1 MKNITGKSVVCGV
14 IGNPIHHTLSPLIH
28 ETIAS
33 YLGHD
38 LAYVPFLVEDNLKAA
53 IKGAHALH
61 IKGLNVTMPHK
72 QEVMNS
78 VVEMD
83 EMAIKVG
90 AVNTL
95 VRMPLGYKGY
105 NTDAMGLRYALEQNG
120 LDYKGENV
128 AIIGSGGAAY
138 AAVVSV
144 VDKAKSIHVFNRT
157 KANAESLKMHFKE
170 DYQSK
175 IEVYGDTDKPK
186 VDIDYVIQTT
196 GVGMGRLENQM
207 PVCTHTLLEKAQIAV
222 DLIYNPEETLF
233 LKEAKA
239 RGCRVMNGFDM
250 LFYQATIAYELMHE
264 CTIEQAQA
272 KEIRELLLQKIG

>member
-38 LAYVPFLVEDNLKAA
+38 LAYVPFLVEDNLQEA

-72 QEVMNS
+72 QEVMES
-78 VVEMD
+78 VIEMD

-105 NTDAMGLRYALEQNG
+105 NTDAMGLRYALRQNG
-120 LDYKGENV
+120 LDYEGKNV

-144 VDKAKSIHVFNRT
+144 ADKAKSIHVFNRT
-157 KANAESLKMHFKE
+157 KANAEVLRMHFKE

-196 GVGMGRLENQM
+196 GVGMGSLENQM
-207 PVCTHTLLEKAQIAV
+207 PVCTQTLLEKAQIAV

-250 LFYQATIAYELMHE
+250 LFYQAAIAYELMHE

-272 KEIRELLLQKIG
+272 KKIRELLLQKIG